1 MNARSEKK
9 QAKQRAKEQ
18 RALALQGMREGRP
31 VTGPMQVHIDITNGC
46 NAKCITCWDHSPLLK
61 SPRSNAWKGQR
72 ISLERFLEMTAHFPE
87 VPFLVGILPL
97 ASSKNAEFL
106 HNEVP
111 GMQVPDNIRRR
122 LKQAPTR
129 AEQREIGIQVAR
141 DTLAL
146 AHEHPR
152 VRGAYI
158 YPPFGSYQA
167 VLDVLDVLPTFGS
180 ESQARGGGTVD

>member
-1 MNARSEKK
+1 MGA
-9 QAKQRAKEQ
+9 
-18 RALALQGMREGRP
+18 
-31 VTGPMQVHIDITNGC
+31 GC
-46 NAKCITCWDHSPLLK
+46 NPAHPELQREVDRFGQKIEAGAEYFFSQPLYD
-61 SPRSNAWKGQR
+61 PEV
-72 ISLERFLEMTAHFPE
+72 LERFLEMTAHFPE